1 MANPRA
7 KRLAAEK
14 HPRDDTDLATAPRR
28 MTMRDVGGIG
38 LGCSADDDSNVTG
51 DERSL
56 PTPVR
61 PREEHALLLHQYVDV
76 DENPFGFSL
85 DLDDA

>member
-1 MANPRA
+1 MSYLTKGRQPYGN
-7 KRLAAEK
+7 
-14 HPRDDTDLATAPRR
+14 HGMLATAPRR
-28 MTMRDVGGIG
+28 MTTRDVGGVG

-56 PTPVR
+56 PAPLR
-61 PREEHALLLHQYVDV
+61 PKEDHALQLHLYDDI